1 MLAYKLRNNSRIYE
15 TELNNSETIGEN
27 ELDKNTYKG
36 TAEELIN
43 QNLEDINKRI
53 QEIGGD
59 SDE

>member
-1 MLAYKLRNNSRIYE
+1 MLAYKLRNNSQIYE

-43 QNLEDINKRI
+43 QDLEDINKRI
-53 QEIGGD
+53 QKIGGD